1 MIMTHGLHGAAR
13 RGFSV
18 HAKLRFAFN
27 TLSLRLSA
35 QWCLQRELLRAKQP
49 KAVVPIAP
57 QYLATSYAA
66 ARGGSARQ
74 PLSVAST
81 DRSVEVLMGTA
92 VASLLVVGCDSVQV
106 RRSRPHCGQLW
117 WTHSPMSATCDHSQR
132 RVLALE

>member
-1 MIMTHGLHGAAR
+1 MIITHGLHGAAR

-74 PLSVAST
+74 PKLSVASSSG
-81 DRSVEVLMGTA
+81 SVEVLMGTA
-92 VASLLVVGCDSVQV
+92 VASLLVVGCDSIQV
-106 RRSRPHCGQLW
+106 LQWVPQ
-117 WTHSPMSATCDHSQR
+117 
-132 RVLALE
+132 